1 VVGQPVG
8 PGGTLRKVTPQM
20 QQGVVALDEASSQIK
35 SIYGR
40 VLGAQQGL
48 NQVWQGGASS
58 QFTGGLGT
66 WLEDLNQILASIEG
80 LRLNLSGVNQDMSG
94 VEDGA
99 RESARAAF
107 QNNSAGGTFSK
118 ALNPHTANLA

>member
-1 VVGQPVG
+1 MVGQPIG

-35 SIYGR
+35 SIYGQ

-48 NQVWQGGASS
+48 NHVWHGGASS

-80 LRLNLSGVNQDMSG
+80 LRHNLSGVDQDMTR
-94 VEDGA
+94 VDEEA
-99 RESARAAF
+99 QASARAAF
-107 QNNSAGGTFSK
+107 QNNSAGPTFSK
-118 ALNPHTANLA
+118 TLNTHTANPA

>member
-1 VVGQPVG
+1 MGQPVS

-35 SIYGR
+35 SIYGQ

-48 NQVWQGGASS
+48 NHVWRGGASS

-80 LRLNLSGVNQDMSG
+80 LRHNLSVVDKDMTQ
-94 VEDGA
+94 VDEEA
-99 RESARAAF
+99 RASAQAAF
-107 QNNSAGGTFSK
+107 QNNSAEPTFSK
-118 ALNPHTANLA
+118 TLNTHTANRA